1 MSKMIQIRNVPDDL
15 HRKMKAR
22 AAMEGMTLS
31 DYLLRE
37 LRHLADQ
44 STVSEFLERL
54 RQSSGEGLGAG
65 HRLVLVAFARTGFGH
80 QVGELLLL
88 QPIDFRYIDHA
99 DPVGR

>member
-1 MSKMIQIRNVPDDL
+1 MSKMIQIPNVPDDL

-54 RQSSGEGLGAG
+54 RQREPVKLRESPASVIR
-65 HRLVLVAFARTGFGH
+65 RLRDAR
-80 QVGELLLL
+80 
-88 QPIDFRYIDHA
+88 
-99 DPVGR
+99 